1 MADWGNIAISGVG
14 GYNMASGL
22 ISNISAGMAQN
33 AMSKLQSSALKSQA
47 RLGLLRA
54 WRESGYLNEV
64 YGQEVWNTYD
74 NAAIFQG
81 KQKAAW
87 AGSGFMEMTAA
98 DKALVRNTRDR
109 ADREASGL
117 NRTAFS
123 QALESQRSALV
134 EAARLEGLA
143 KASRIQGRNALTQGW
158 ISGIGSALG
167 AFANMAAQSYA
178 YNGKQTGDVSPVMS
192 GSQLAKNH
200 VDWASKNAPW
210 SNFGGIY

>member
-1 MADWGNIAISGVG
+1 MADWGNIAISGAG

-33 AMSKLQSSALKSQA
+33 AMSKIQSSALKSQA

-54 WRESGYLNEV
+54 WRESEYLNEV

-87 AGSGFMEMTAA
+87 AGSGFMEMTSA

-117 NRTAFS
+117 NRTAFT
-123 QALESQRSALV
+123 QALESQRAALV
-134 EAARLEGLA
+134 EAARLEGLS
-143 KASRIQGRNALTQGW
+143 KASRIQGKNAFVQG
-158 ISGIGSALG
+158 IFSGIGSAFG
-167 AFANMAAQSYA
+167 AFANMATRSAM
-178 YNGKQTGDVSPVMS
+178 YNGRKSGDVSPVMYDS
-192 GSQLAKNH
+192 LAQNH
-200 VDWASKNAPW
+200 INYARENAPW
-210 SNFGGIY
+210 ANFGGGY